1 MDRTDPKRRLRN
13 SLREVRPSG
22 PTCAAT
28 EEARSPGDNAAAPD
42 GSRREEL
49 PTVALPDHLLEQI
62 DALPSLPPVLLRV
75 ANLIRNPATS
85 ALQLASAILEDQA
98 LTARLLR
105 LVNSPFYGFPRQIAT
120 VTETLTI
127 LGFRPVQHLLLT
139 ATVVDLLQAEET
151 PEFSPFGLWQ
161 HAVGT
166 AVAARLLART
176 AGYEAHEAVFV
187 AGLLHDVG
195 KLIQHQCLRPEFL
208 EALALAREGDLPLH
222 EAETRVW
229 GFDHTQVGR
238 ALLAAWRLPAELCE
252 AVGCHHRPSLARQ
265 AQWESAIIHVADI
278 LAHAL
283 GLGASG
289 EDVVPPPEEAA
300 WEWLG
305 VPLTALEP
313 LLLEIEAQHQAL
325 LGLLLGTL
333 RAFPGLEDPLRD
345 AAWTDRGLRATSQRP
360 G

>member
-1 MDRTDPKRRLRN
+1 M
-13 SLREVRPSG
+13 
-22 PTCAAT
+22 
-28 EEARSPGDNAAAPD
+28 
-42 GSRREEL
+42 
-49 PTVALPDHLLEQI
+49 
-62 DALPSLPPVLLRV
+62 LLRV

-151 PEFSPFGLWQ
+151 PEFSPVGLWQ

-208 EALALAREGDLPLH
+208 EALALARDGDLPLH

-238 ALLAAWRLPAELCE
+238 ALLLQLGDSPQSCAKRSVAITAPASRVKRNGR
-252 AVGCHHRPSLARQ
+252 APS
-265 AQWESAIIHVADI
+265 
-278 LAHAL
+278 
-283 GLGASG
+283 
-289 EDVVPPPEEAA
+289 
-300 WEWLG
+300 
-305 VPLTALEP
+305 
-313 LLLEIEAQHQAL
+313 
-325 LGLLLGTL
+325 
-333 RAFPGLEDPLRD
+333 F
-345 AAWTDRGLRATSQRP
+345 TSQTSWPMPWASAQAVRTSCPRRRRQP
-360 G
+360 GSGSVYP